1 MKASPLLLAA
11 LGLGLAGPAAAQDA
25 THGKALFEANCSR
38 CHHDGAASFQ
48 TPLAELPAFLAS
60 RSVRA
65 HRFKLTEAE
74 VQDIAACLAAM
85 KAPQ

>member
-1 MKASPLLLAA
+1 MKTSSLLLGA
-11 LGLGLAGPAAAQDA
+11 LCLGLAYSAAAQDA
-25 THGKALFEANCSR
+25 THGKALFEATCSR
-38 CHHDGAASFQ
+38 CHRDGAASFR

-60 RSVRA
+60 KTVRA
-65 HRFKLTEAE
+65 HRFQLTEAE